1 MNGFFTDNQTKQ
13 KAYDKYY
20 NEMAKS
26 DFVQGRKLQALIQK
40 ESIDEASADSLANL
54 FAQVMAKNREYDYD
68 QITKKLTKGVFKPV
82 KKNETM
88 GDDTSTKS
96 KKPNVKINTFVP
108 QVTDTDITMTTPPR
122 ESSKKKPKI

>member
-1 MNGFFTDNQTKQ
+1 MFFSLTIKPSKKLTIDTTMQWLNATLS
-13 KAYDKYY
+13 KA
-20 NEMAKS
+20 S
-26 DFVQGRKLQALIQK
+26 KLQALIQK
-40 ESIDEASADSLANL
+40 ESLDEASADSLANL

-82 KKNETM
+82 KKNETIGDVYSLM

-122 ESSKKKPKI
+122 ES